1 MKKTL
6 QEEFLEAFKNFEDV
20 LASEGFTRMSSGRGL
35 VAQYEDKLEP
45 ESDVRKGLQQCRII
59 RNAYQ
64 HENRVLFLPTQDA
77 VKLLQD
83 EAAKLDRRVTAKDI
97 MKKPKKL
104 APTDRT
110 YMLSAKDIDFI
121 LAGGVLPIVDENG
134 GYIGGINKDVLIR
147 MLTFSARKVQIRS
160 MLADDVI
167 KNAISAA
174 AGITTPEM
182 LVADLK
188 DGVYA
193 VVDSKDK
200 YRGMI
205 VK

>member
-20 LASEGFTRMSSGRGL
+20 LASDGFTRSPSGRGL

-64 HENRVLFLPTQDA
+64 HENRVLFLPTPDA

-83 EAAKLDRRVTAKDI
+83 EAAKLDRRVTAKDV

-134 GYIGGINKDVLIR
+134 GYIGGVDKNVLIR

-174 AGITTPEM
+174 AGITTPET
-182 LVADLK
+182 LVADLS

-193 VVDSKDK
+193 VIDSKDK

>member
-20 LASEGFTRMSSGRGL
+20 LASEGFTRLSSGRGL
-35 VAQYEDKLEP
+35 VAQYEDRLEP

-64 HENRVLFLPTQDA
+64 HENRVLFLPTPDA

-83 EAAKLDRRVTAKDI
+83 EAAKLDRRVAAKDI

-104 APTDRT
+104 SPTDKT
-110 YMLSAKDIDFI
+110 DVLLNKDIDFI

-134 GYIGGINKDVLIR
+134 GYIGGVDKDVLIR

-160 MLADDVI
+160 MLTDNEIA
-167 KNAISAA
+167 NMAAAA
-174 AGITTPEM
+174 AGTVSPET

-193 VVDSKDK
+193 VIDSKDK
-200 YRGMI
+200 YKGMI

>member
-20 LASEGFTRMSSGRGL
+20 LASDGFTRSPSGRGL

-64 HENRVLFLPTQDA
+64 HENRVLFLPTPDA

-83 EAAKLDRRVTAKDI
+83 EAAKLDRRVTAKDV

-104 APTDRT
+104 ALTDRT
-110 YMLSAKDIDFI
+110 YVLSVKDIDFI

-134 GYIGGINKDVLIR
+134 GYVGGVDRDALIR

-167 KNAISAA
+167 KYAISAA
-174 AGITTPEM
+174 AGITTPET
-182 LVADLK
+182 LVADLS

-193 VVDSKDK
+193 VIDSKDK

>member
-20 LASEGFTRMSSGRGL
+20 LASEGFTRLSSGRGL
-35 VAQYEDKLEP
+35 VAQYEDRLEP

-64 HENRVLFLPTQDA
+64 HENRVLFLPTPDA

-83 EAAKLDRRVTAKDI
+83 EAAKLDRRVAAKDI

-104 APTDRT
+104 SQTDKT
-110 YMLSAKDIDFI
+110 DVLLNKDIDFI

-134 GYIGGINKDVLIR
+134 GYIGGVDKDVLIR

-160 MLADDVI
+160 MLTDNEIA
-167 KNAISAA
+167 NMAAAA
-174 AGITTPEM
+174 AGTVSPET

-193 VVDSKDK
+193 VIDSKDK
-200 YRGMI
+200 YKGMI